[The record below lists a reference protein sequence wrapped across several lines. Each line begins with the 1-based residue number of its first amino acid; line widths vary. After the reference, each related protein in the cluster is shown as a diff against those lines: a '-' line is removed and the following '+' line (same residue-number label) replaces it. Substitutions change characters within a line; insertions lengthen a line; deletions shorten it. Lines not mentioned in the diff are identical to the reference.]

1 MVAAPWFGARP
12 LGAVRGVT
20 MGRIFFGERA
30 SLALAC
36 PHVGVYIDPL

>member
-20 MGRIFFGERA
+20 MGRVFFGGA
-30 SLALAC
+30 SLAHAC